1 MYVSMISIFHFFNKL
16 LLFIIDTGKA
26 RLVIKSLMMKLLLLI
41 RKTMMLMLMMMMMM
55 MMIKY

>member
-41 RKTMMLMLMMMMMM
+41 RKTMMMMMMMM
-55 MMIKY
+55 MLI